1 MREAERAVDRLETE
15 AETSGMADGGI
26 VATRQ
31 VKNIVFACDAGMGS
45 SAMGASVLRNKI
57 KKAGIEDVTV
67 VNKAIANLDDSAD
80 LVITQDQLTDRAR
93 KQTPKSMHVSVDNF
107 MNSPKYDEVVET
119 GPRPARQD
127 GRRPARPLRGRA
139 ARGPRPRGLR
149 PQSSRHPQHP
159 NRRRAINM
167 AREVLSLGQ
176 VRIHSGSAT
185 REEAMKEAA
194 DILEAAGAVTSAYF
208 DAMQQR
214 EVTVSTY
221 MGNEL
226 AIPHGTN
233 ETKHTILD
241 SALSVVRYDG
251 GVDWGGEPV
260 TFVVGIA
267 GKGDE
272 HLEILSQI
280 AILFSDEDDVDKLK
294 AAQTPEE
301 LFALVSES
309 GVS

>member
-1 MREAERAVDRLETE
+1 
-15 AETSGMADGGI
+15 MA
-26 VATRQ
+26 
-31 VKNIVFACDAGMGS
+31 
-45 SAMGASVLRNKI
+45 
-57 KKAGIEDVTV
+57 
-67 VNKAIANLDDSAD
+67 
-80 LVITQDQLTDRAR
+80 
-93 KQTPKSMHVSVDNF
+93 H
-107 MNSPKYDEVVET
+107 
-119 GPRPARQD
+119 
-127 GRRPARPLRGRA
+127 
-139 ARGPRPRGLR
+139 
-149 PQSSRHPQHP
+149 
-159 NRRRAINM
+159 
-167 AREVLSLGQ
+167 EVLTLGQ
-176 VRIHSGSAT
+176 VRIHSGGAT

-194 DILEAAGAVTSAYF
+194 DILEAAGAVTSAYY

-214 EVTVSTY
+214 EMTVSTY
-221 MGNEL
+221 MGMEL

-233 ETKHTILD
+233 ETKDTILD

-280 AILFSDEDDVDKLK
+280 AILFSDEDEVAKLK

-301 LFALVSES
+301 LFGLVSAA